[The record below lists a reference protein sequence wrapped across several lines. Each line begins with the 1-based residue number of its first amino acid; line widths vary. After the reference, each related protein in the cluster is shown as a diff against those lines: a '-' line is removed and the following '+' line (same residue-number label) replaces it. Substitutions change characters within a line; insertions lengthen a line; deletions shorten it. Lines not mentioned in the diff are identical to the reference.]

1 LWPSADIEGCPA
13 NFGYCGQNGHL
24 ASRWV
29 RWRRSQLAETDASDH
44 ASAACYRRLE
54 HLGIRGFVNFPIIA
68 LTMTALIQFDRNT
81 H

>member
-1 LWPSADIEGCPA
+1 
-13 NFGYCGQNGHL
+13 L

-54 HLGIRGFVNFPIIA
+54 RLGIRGFVNWQTIA
-68 LTMTALIQFDRNT
+68 VAMTALFQFDRNPR
-81 H
+81 